1 MEGIVYI
8 VYTIGMIRGHD
19 KGRRLGGVEGDRPQF
34 RKRGKGK
41 ERKRKRGS
49 LDRVLFL
56 TISYPAKF
64 AL

>member
-1 MEGIVYI
+1 MEGKVYI
-8 VYTIGMIRGHD
+8 AYTIGMIRGHN

-49 LDRVLFL
+49 LDRALFL

>member
-1 MEGIVYI
+1 MEGKVYI
-8 VYTIGMIRGHD
+8 AYTIGMIRGHN

-49 LDRVLFL
+49 LDRALFL
-56 TISYPAKF
+56 TISYPAEF